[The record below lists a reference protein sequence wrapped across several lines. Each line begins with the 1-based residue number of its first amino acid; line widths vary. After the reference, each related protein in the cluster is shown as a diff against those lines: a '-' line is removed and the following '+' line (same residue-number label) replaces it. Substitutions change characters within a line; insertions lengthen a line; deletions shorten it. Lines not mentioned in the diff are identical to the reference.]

1 MDLDHHALSPVPLS
15 DGTARSIELAA
26 MSDLAEMTDLAH
38 THNTAD
44 AIADAVEVAVRADS
58 IDMADAQD
66 MSDTPAPATV
76 TTGTDSSS
84 DNTTTA
90 ASPSSDAAAT
100 PGSHQPGSSVRRR
113 STATSAS
120 KSSSSTTPRLR
131 TRAGTGRPL
140 KINYPKK
147 RVSVACD
154 VCRARKT
161 RCDARR
167 PACSFCSQLGI
178 ECVYRRGGSSATNKN
193 SSGSNSKNGDGL
205 TPNTPG
211 TPSTPKNDNLS
222 KTDIVARLG
231 RLESLL
237 REKESAAAAV
247 LVSVAA
253 STPAG
258 PFGGPSPSHDSVLPS
273 GNSPIAIPPPTPS
286 PIVSF
291 SAVSPYA
298 SGNTCEQYVHY
309 NHQHYPQQ
317 QPQHRHHGHVS
328 QHQGHHHQHH
338 HQPHDHHESLSPYV
352 ATTTPSDH
360 GVTAHAVHITAAVG
374 AGSTRPSPL
383 FGYRLD
389 SLSRLGPDAASLPS
403 LRALCHL
410 DVNAELETELFGQST
425 ADTGLLSSEQEP
437 NLDLSPRRCWSL
449 EQAFSRDVLPWC
461 PIIEQQECAELVA
474 RAAEDGFPRGRLET
488 AVALLVLALGSFA
501 RESGSG
507 RGRDHANGRN
517 GQLPGIEYFHAGRQV
532 VHTAAGLSGAS
543 GRYSIMRVQCDL
555 LVTFYFLFSLKPI
568 LAFEVLSSAGLRLL
582 MLLQLRSSGSSSS
595 VRQATSPSSSASSA
609 TTAGSPMNGRNDP
622 TYDERL
628 HRAYWTCYLL
638 EHELQAYVSFSARL
652 LQERRDFVPLPLS
665 NYEEPG
671 MYWFLSEIALRGICS
686 SMQDDPGYYHKKP
699 GGRGSTGVGTG
710 GVAWNEHMLDA
721 PMLVEEVTLQL
732 LEWHAN
738 LAAPVS
744 FPLDDQSAFLTP
756 GAAVGAVPV
765 LRPLLDPHKV
775 FLRAQFYA
783 VQATLRW
790 PFVVQ
795 LLTDQAATVV
805 PTPAGIEG
813 AAASLHYAVLHVYA
827 VEPLL
832 QDRHL
837 MLFANIAGLFCVTM
851 LLLCAHNLPQL
862 AAIQHPGTEAA
873 VRSALTSLR
882 IWQGEPNVQAMVVRV
897 EELARANG
905 VAIE

>member
-1 MDLDHHALSPVPLS
+1 MAHMAD
-15 DGTARSIELAA
+15 
-26 MSDLAEMTDLAH
+26 MTDLADMDDLA
-38 THNTAD
+38 TADVADTAD
-44 AIADAVEVAVRADS
+44 AVARDAA
-58 IDMADAQD
+58 
-66 MSDTPAPATV
+66 DTPAVAAT
-76 TTGTDSSS
+76 TDSSTS
-84 DNTTTA
+84 DNTTSA
-90 ASPSSDAAAT
+90 ASPSSDAVPT
-100 PGSHQPGSSVRRR
+100 PGSLSGSSVRRR
-113 STATSAS
+113 SSAAGTTT
-120 KSSSSTTPRLR
+120 STTRR

-167 PACSFCSQLGI
+167 PACSFCAQLGI
-178 ECVYRRGGSSATNKN
+178 DCVYRRSGSATTNAAA
-193 SSGSNSKNGDGL
+193 GSPG
-205 TPNTPG
+205 TPRTPG
-211 TPSTPKNDNLS
+211 TPGAASTPKADSLS

-231 RLESLL
+231 RLETLL
-237 REKESAAAAV
+237 REKESAAATV
-247 LVSVAA
+247 LLSVSS
-253 STPAG
+253 STPG
-258 PFGGPSPSHDSVLPS
+258 P
-273 GNSPIAIPPPTPS
+273 
-286 PIVSF
+286 
-291 SAVSPYA
+291 
-298 SGNTCEQYVHY
+298 
-309 NHQHYPQQ
+309 
-317 QPQHRHHGHVS
+317 HHV
-328 QHQGHHHQHH
+328 
-338 HQPHDHHESLSPYV
+338 HHESLSPYV
-352 ATTTPSDH
+352 ATTTTPSDRET
-360 GVTAHAVHITAAVG
+360 TAHITAAAVG

-389 SLSRLGPDAASLPS
+389 SLSRLGPNAASLPS
-403 LRALCHL
+403 LRALCCL
-410 DVNAELETELFGQST
+410 DVDAELETELFSQST
-425 ADTGLLSSEQEP
+425 ADTGLLLSGVEP
-437 NLDLSPRRCWSL
+437 TLDLSPRRCWSL

-461 PIIEQQECAELVA
+461 PIIEQHECAELVA

-501 RESGSG
+501 RESGG
-507 RGRDHANGRN
+507 HGRDHLNKNGP
-517 GQLPGIEYFHAGRQV
+517 LPGIDYFHAGRQV
-532 VHTAAGLSGAS
+532 VHTAAGLAGAS

-555 LVTFYFLFSLKPI
+555 LVTFYFLFSLRPI

-582 MLLQLRSSGSSSS
+582 MLLQLRSSASSSTA
-595 VRQATSPSSSASSA
+595 RQAPSPASTSSA
-609 TTAGSPMNGRNDP
+609 TTTGSPMDGRDDP

-686 SMQDDPGYYHKKP
+686 SMQDDPGYFPKKP

-744 FPLDDQSAFLTP
+744 FPLDDPAYLSPASS
-756 GAAVGAVPV
+756 GIVPV

-795 LLTDQAATVV
+795 LLMDQTAASVD
-805 PTPAGIEG
+805 G

-827 VEPLL
+827 VEPLM

-851 LLLCAHNLPQL
+851 LLLCSHNLPQL

-873 VRSALTSLR
+873 VRAALASLR
-882 IWQGEPNVQAMVVRV
+882 IWRSEPNVQAMVIRV
-897 EELARANG
+897 EELARAKG
-905 VAIE
+905 VQIE

>member
-1 MDLDHHALSPVPLS
+1 
-15 DGTARSIELAA
+15 
-26 MSDLAEMTDLAH
+26 MTDLADMDDLA
-38 THNTAD
+38 TADVADTAD
-44 AIADAVEVAVRADS
+44 AVARDAA
-58 IDMADAQD
+58 
-66 MSDTPAPATV
+66 DTPAVAAT
-76 TTGTDSSS
+76 TDSSTS
-84 DNTTTA
+84 DNTTSA
-90 ASPSSDAAAT
+90 ASPSSDAVPT
-100 PGSHQPGSSVRRR
+100 PGSLSGSSVRRR
-113 STATSAS
+113 SSAAGTTT
-120 KSSSSTTPRLR
+120 STTRR

-167 PACSFCSQLGI
+167 PACSFCAQLGI
-178 ECVYRRGGSSATNKN
+178 DCVYRRSGSATTNAAA
-193 SSGSNSKNGDGL
+193 GSPG
-205 TPNTPG
+205 TPRTPG
-211 TPSTPKNDNLS
+211 TPGAASTPKADSLS

-231 RLESLL
+231 RLETLL
-237 REKESAAAAV
+237 REKESAAATV
-247 LVSVAA
+247 LLSVSS
-253 STPAG
+253 STPGVLGGLSPPKDAG
-258 PFGGPSPSHDSVLPS
+258 QPTESAP
-273 GNSPIAIPPPTPS
+273 AILSPPTPS
-286 PIVSF
+286 PVVPF
-291 SAVSPYA
+291 SAVSPYV
-298 SGNTCEQYVHY
+298 SGHSPEQYHHSHQY
-309 NHQHYPQQ
+309 HHHPPPPPPPPHQH
-317 QPQHRHHGHVS
+317 PQHHHHGHVS
-328 QHQGHHHQHH
+328 SQDH
-338 HQPHDHHESLSPYV
+338 HQPNHQPHHVHHESLSPYV
-352 ATTTPSDH
+352 ATTTTPSDRET
-360 GVTAHAVHITAAVG
+360 TAHITAAAVG

-389 SLSRLGPDAASLPS
+389 SLSRLGPNAASLPS
-403 LRALCHL
+403 LRALCCL
-410 DVNAELETELFGQST
+410 DVDAELETELFSQST
-425 ADTGLLSSEQEP
+425 ADTGLLLSGVEP
-437 NLDLSPRRCWSL
+437 TLDLSPRRCWSL

-461 PIIEQQECAELVA
+461 PIIEQHECAELVA

-501 RESGSG
+501 RESGGHS
-507 RGRDHANGRN
+507 RDHLNKNGP
-517 GQLPGIEYFHAGRQV
+517 LPGIDYFHAGRQV
-532 VHTAAGLSGAS
+532 VHTAAGLAGAS

-555 LVTFYFLFSLKPI
+555 LVTFYFLFSLRPI

-582 MLLQLRSSGSSSS
+582 MLLQLRSSASSSTA
-595 VRQATSPSSSASSA
+595 RQAPSPASTSSA
-609 TTAGSPMNGRNDP
+609 TTTDSPMDGRDDP

-686 SMQDDPGYYHKKP
+686 SMQDDPGYFPKKP

-744 FPLDDQSAFLTP
+744 FPLDDPAYLSPASS
-756 GAAVGAVPV
+756 GIVPV

-795 LLTDQAATVV
+795 LLMDQTAASVD
-805 PTPAGIEG
+805 G

-827 VEPLL
+827 VEPLM

-873 VRSALTSLR
+873 VRAALASLR
-882 IWQGEPNVQAMVVRV
+882 IWRSEPNVQAMVIRV
-897 EELARANG
+897 EELARAKG
-905 VAIE
+905 VQIE

>member
-1 MDLDHHALSPVPLS
+1 MADL
-15 DGTARSIELAA
+15 T
-26 MSDLAEMTDLAH
+26 EMTDFADGDAAAVAVALA
-38 THNTAD
+38 AD
-44 AIADAVEVAVRADS
+44 ADTVN
-58 IDMADAQD
+58 MADDAEG
-66 MSDTPAPATV
+66 TPVSATV
-76 TTGTDSSS
+76 ATATDSSS
-84 DNTTTA
+84 DNNTTTTSA

-100 PGSHQPGSSVRRR
+100 HGGSPQPGSSVRRR
-113 STATSAS
+113 STATTTTTTTTAS
-120 KSSSSTTPRLR
+120 SSKPSSTTPRLR

-167 PACSFCSQLGI
+167 PACSFCAQLGI
-178 ECVYRRGGSSATNKN
+178 DCVYRRGGSSSSTKNTNASTN
-193 SSGSNSKNGDGL
+193 TDNNNNADVS

-211 TPSTPKNDNLS
+211 TPGTPKPDSLS

-247 LVSVAA
+247 LVSVSG

-258 PFGGPSPSHDSVLPS
+258 AFGGLSPPQDSGLPT
-273 GNSPIAIPPPTPS
+273 GNSPVATFPPPTPS
-286 PIVSF
+286 PVVSF
-291 SAVSPYA
+291 STVPPYV
-298 SGNTCEQYVHY
+298 SGNSCEQYSQY
-309 NHQHYPQQ
+309 NHQHQD
-317 QPQHRHHGHVS
+317 
-328 QHQGHHHQHH
+328 HQHHQHH
-338 HQPHDHHESLSPYV
+338 PHNLQHPQHAQHPQHHPQHHQPHHHTHHESLSPYV
-352 ATTTPSDH
+352 ATTTPSDQ
-360 GVTAHAVHITAAVG
+360 GATAHITAAAGRAG
-374 AGSTRPSPL
+374 AGASAAGSSTRPSPL

-389 SLSRLGPDAASLPS
+389 GLSRLGPDAASLPS
-403 LRALCHL
+403 LRALCCL
-410 DVNAELETELFGQST
+410 DVDAELETELFGQST
-425 ADTGLLSSEQEP
+425 ADTGLLSSGREQEP
-437 NLDLSPRRCWSL
+437 YLDLSPRRCWSL

-461 PIIEQQECAELVA
+461 PIIEQSECADLVA

-507 RGRDHANGRN
+507 RGREHHAHGPS
-517 GQLPGIEYFHAGRQV
+517 GPLPGIEYFHAGRQV
-532 VHTAAGLSGAS
+532 IHTAAGLSGAS

-555 LVTFYFLFSLKPI
+555 LVTFYFLYSLKPI

-582 MLLQLRSSGSSSS
+582 MLLQLRSSGSSSG
-595 VRQATSPSSSASSA
+595 VRQPGSPSSTASLA
-609 TTAGSPMNGRNDP
+609 TTAGSPMDGRADP

-686 SMQDDPGYYHKKP
+686 SMQDDPGYYPKKP
-699 GGRGSTGVGTG
+699 HGRGSTGIGTG

-744 FPLDDQSAFLTP
+744 FPLDDQSAFLVP
-756 GAAVGAVPV
+756 GAPGGAVPV

-790 PFVVQ
+790 SFVVQ
-795 LLTDQAATVV
+795 LLTDQAAAV
-805 PTPAGIEG
+805 PITTTGIEG
-813 AAASLHYAVLHVYA
+813 AVASLHYAVLHVYA

-873 VRSALTSLR
+873 VRAALASLR
-882 IWQGEPNVQAMVVRV
+882 IWQGEPNVRAMVVRV
-897 EELARANG
+897 EELARAKG